1 MSATGNSLECEL
13 GNAGMTKEAKKVGRF
28 LSKTSNTC
36 ACLSGAVFAL
46 VGANHF
52 LPQYLGLEPSLRSDA
67 VQMSRPADPV
77 AMVFPKPAITPASV
91 GETEPDGAER
101 LNKPQEKP
109 LPPWGVHLTASWSRD
124 KALSQYSAIQRKFDD
139 VLPAGPPMIVRLAN
153 HSMGTA
159 ERFAVRVGQ
168 PGRDEAD
175 KLCARLIDAGGACV
189 VYRTT
194 KR

>member
-1 MSATGNSLECEL
+1 
-13 GNAGMTKEAKKVGRF
+13 MTKEAKIVGRF

-46 VGANHF
+46 VGVNYF
-52 LPQYLGLEPSLRSDA
+52 LPQYLGLDPSLRPET
-67 VQMSRPADPV
+67 VQMSRPDDPV
-77 AMVFPKPAITPASV
+77 GMVSPKPAITLASV
-91 GETEPDGAER
+91 GQTEPDRAER
-101 LNKPQEKP
+101 LNKPQVKP
-109 LPPWGVHLTASWSRD
+109 LPAWGVHLTASWSRE
-124 KALSQYSAIQRKFDD
+124 KALAQYSAIQRKFDG
-139 VLPAGPPMIVRLAN
+139 VLPAAPPMIVRLVN

-168 PGRDEAD
+168 PRRDEAD

-189 VYRTT
+189 VYRTS